1 MTDMTAHQ
9 MISCDDF
16 AAHLADYLEGDASEA
31 VREAMTAHAAT
42 CASCAELLA
51 DLRQL
56 PQMAAALPPLAPSRD
71 LWAGIAERID
81 ARVLPL
87 DAPRAVQPVLMR
99 RGWLR
104 PAAAAAAL
112 MIVTA
117 GVTYQLTKTSITSSL
132 NVASTP
138 VVRSDLPQR
147 VSLGVPAGRATTAD
161 TITKTPAQRNTFAAG
176 AAPATRLA
184 SSGKTGGERTPL
196 TLGGPAV
203 RPTVRL
209 ASNDPL
215 GGAEPVYDR
224 EIAKLR
230 VIVRE
235 RRSQL
240 DPATIAVLEQS
251 IAVID
256 SAIAQSRA
264 ALAKDPASGFL
275 AGQLNYSL
283 EMKVELLRTAALLP
297 SRT

>member
-9 MISCDDF
+9 MMSCDDF
-16 AAHLADYLEGDASEA
+16 AAHLADYLEGDASET
-31 VREAMTAHAAT
+31 VREAMETHAAT
-42 CASCAELLA
+42 CAECAELLA
-51 DLRQL
+51 DLQRL

-71 LWAGIAERID
+71 LWSGIAERID

-87 DAPRAVQPVLMR
+87 ESSRAARPALVR
-99 RGWLR
+99 RSWLR

-117 GVTYQLTKTSITSSL
+117 GVTYELTKANFATPSSRVVASNPLGRDVPPQLSVAVPAIPNATGSITE
-132 NVASTP
+132 A
-138 VVRSDLPQR
+138 
-147 VSLGVPAGRATTAD
+147 
-161 TITKTPAQRNTFAAG
+161 PAQRTSTIG
-176 AAPATRLA
+176 GSPVRVA
-184 SSGKTGGERTPL
+184 SSGKGGGASEPL
-196 TLGGPAV
+196 RGASIRPGQPAA
-203 RPTVRL
+203 RL
-209 ASNDPL
+209 VSNDPL
-215 GGAEPVYDR
+215 TGAEPVYDR

-256 SAIAQSRA
+256 SAITQSRA
-264 ALAKDPASGFL
+264 ALARDPASGFL